1 MSSYINNK
9 IIVYI
14 FFISYF
20 LMGILTFRDYGVNI
34 EEPTQLY
41 SGYYWLSYI
50 VNYLN
55 FNELKPLVDEYFFSL
70 KKDTLLPSPE
80 IYGPIF
86 DVPTAFIDVFLELNK
101 EVYNYE
107 YRHFIVFVIFFLSST
122 FVFKILF
129 KRHNSMFV
137 SLFGTSLY
145 ILSPRIFGD
154 SFHNNKDI
162 IFLSLVVCSI
172 YFIFRIFEKKK
183 IKYLFLFSLFSALA
197 TSTRV
202 MGIFLPISLFLF
214 LILGN
219 KKDDLTANAKYILIT
234 FISYFII
241 LYLHWPYLWENPLT
255 NFINFIFKSK
265 EWIYSY
271 YILFNGKYYLTTN
284 LPDSF
289 IFVWIGIS
297 TPIVNLLLFFYGYLF
312 ILRRFFKRFILVDL
326 KKDFNNDLWRGI
338 NEKKDFYIF
347 FSLTSIILILVF
359 LNVSLVSGWRHLYF
373 LNFYII
379 YLATYCIKIFFIKLK
394 NKNLSKAYF
403 FLTILLLPA
412 AIKIIMLHPF
422 QSLYFNELLND
433 NKKNQFLVDRDG
445 ITSLN
450 SFEKILEFEK
460 QSNQI
465 YLANASFLP
474 YYRISK
480 SLELKLQNRLNFTG
494 TDFNKADYIFNNF
507 VYEVD
512 PEYNDKYKI
521 PGNFRLIYSLELD
534 GIKMYELYKKHNN

>member
-1 MSSYINNK
+1 MKNK
-9 IIVYI
+9 TLVFI
-14 FFISYF
+14 FFLSYF
-20 LMGILTFRDYGVNI
+20 CIGIFTYKDYGVNI

-41 SGYYWLSYI
+41 SGYYWLNYVVNFFNLDQLRPFVDDYFSY
-50 VNYLN
+50 
-55 FNELKPLVDEYFFSL
+55 L

-80 IYGPIF
+80 IYGPVF
-86 DVPTAFIDVFLELNK
+86 DVPTAFLDIFLGLNK

-107 YRHFIVFVIFFLSST
+107 YRHLIIFQIFFLSSI
-122 FVFKILF
+122 FVFKILY
-129 KRHNSMFV
+129 KRFNSIFV

-145 ILSPRIFGD
+145 ILSPRIYGD

-162 IFLSLVVCSI
+162 LFLSLVVGSI
-172 YFIFRIFEKKK
+172 YFTFKIFDKKK
-183 IKYLFLFSLFSALA
+183 MKNIFLFALFSALA

-202 MGIFLPISLFLF
+202 MGIFLPISIILFLV
-214 LILGN
+214 LGN
-219 KKDDLTANAKYILIT
+219 KKDDLIANAKYISVII
-234 FISYFII
+234 ISYFIL
-241 LYLHWPYLWENPLT
+241 LYFHWPYLWENPVDNL
-255 NFINFIFKSK
+255 INFISKSRD
-265 EWIYSY
+265 WIYSY

-289 IFVWIGIS
+289 IFIWIGIS
-297 TPIVNLLLFFYGYLF
+297 TPITNLLLFFFGYLF
-312 ILRRFFKRFILVDL
+312 ILRRIFKRFILLDL
-326 KKDFNNDLWRGI
+326 KKNFINDFWRGA

-379 YLATYCIKIFFIKLK
+379 YIATVCVKIFLLNFKEK
-394 NKNLSKAYF
+394 NISKVYF

-412 AIKIIMLHPF
+412 VIKIVTLHPF

-445 ITSLN
+445 LTSLD
-450 SFEKILEFEK
+450 SLKKILKLEK
-460 QSNQI
+460 ENIQI
-465 YLANASFLP
+465 YLANSSFLP

-480 SLELKLQNRLNFTG
+480 SLELRLQDKLNFTG
-494 TDFNKADYIFNNF
+494 TDFSKADYIFNNF

-521 PGNFRLIYSLELD
+521 PDNFKLIYSLELD
-534 GIKMYELYKKHNN
+534 GINMYELYKKQNN